1 METKASRLETDSFKI
16 NKKISALHKNKETWI
31 MKEEYSNQHRRW
43 YDKDPVL
50 SQAVE
55 TLEHSDDETQIKIA
69 LNLIKI
75 IIEHNIEDEKFEA
88 VEDIINAVGSGLD
101 DNRKGRWYDID
112 STLRTAMNMLQ
123 NCPPATQHL
132 IAKEMAKMVV
142 DKIKTNADD
151 KDENE
156 E

>member
-1 METKASRLETDSFKI
+1 
-16 NKKISALHKNKETWI
+16 
-31 MKEEYSNQHRRW
+31 MKEEYSQQHRRW

-50 SQAVE
+50 SEAVR
-55 TLEHSDDETQIKIA
+55 TLEETDDQTQIRVA

-88 VEDIINAVGSGLD
+88 VDDIINAVGSGLD
-101 DNRKGRWYDID
+101 DNRRGRWYDID
-112 STLRTAMNMLQ
+112 TTLRTVMNMLQ
-123 NCPPATQHL
+123 NCPEDTQKV

-142 DKIKTNADD
+142 DEIKKDD
-151 KDENE
+151 TEDEDGE

>member
-1 METKASRLETDSFKI
+1 
-16 NKKISALHKNKETWI
+16 

-55 TLEHSDDETQIKIA
+55 TLEHSDDETQIRIA

-123 NCPPATQHL
+123 NCPPATQHV

-142 DKIKTNADD
+142 DKIKTNQ
-151 KDENE
+151 DETGE
-156 E
+156 EE

>member
-1 METKASRLETDSFKI
+1 
-16 NKKISALHKNKETWI
+16 
-31 MKEEYSNQHRRW
+31 MKEEYTNQQRRW
-43 YDKDPVL
+43 YDRDPVL
-50 SQAVE
+50 SEAVH
-55 TLEHSDDETQIKIA
+55 TLEYTDDETQIKIA

-112 STLRTAMNMLQ
+112 ATLRTAMNMLQ
-123 NCPPATQHL
+123 NCPPATQNI

-142 DKIKTNADD
+142 DRIK
-151 KDENE
+151 KDEDTE
-156 E
+156 DE

>member
-1 METKASRLETDSFKI
+1 
-16 NKKISALHKNKETWI
+16 

-132 IAKEMAKMVV
+132 IAKEMAQMVV
-142 DKIKTNADD
+142 NKIKTNEDD